1 MAMSSTSPFIDKRIF
16 EFLLSPENAQ
26 FTVRSLRD
34 QYMEQYGIEAQHSTA
49 LRRFIYE
56 RIRVL
61 ITAGLIEKDREQ
73 RKRDQLFHVMPSL
86 KEAEL
91 CLEGECFEAWHQRL
105 APHLEEKQKASTVSE
120 STDQEKKGDGH
131 NESTSHATLE
141 KKLKET
147 KSEFFAALG
156 EAETFQ
162 QLMSDYPELKP
173 GITLDYRD
181 AHERSSR
188 LLGNVSAL
196 EKALHRLGAP

>member
-1 MAMSSTSPFIDKRIF
+1 MAMSSTTPSIDARIF
-16 EFLLSPENAQ
+16 EFLLNPENAQ

-34 QYMEQYGIEAQHSTA
+34 QYMEQYDIEAQHGA
-49 LRRFIYE
+49 DLRRFIYE

-73 RKRDQLFHVMPSL
+73 RKRDQLFHVTPSL
-86 KEAEL
+86 KKAEL

-105 APHLEEKQKASTVSE
+105 VPHLKGKSKAPTIKE
-120 STDQEKKGDGH
+120 NAGQEKKDDGH
-131 NESTSHATLE
+131 IENASYATLE

-147 KSEFFAALG
+147 KSDFFAALG

>member
-1 MAMSSTSPFIDKRIF
+1 MASAPR
-16 EFLLSPENAQ
+16 
-26 FTVRSLRD
+26 
-34 QYMEQYGIEAQHSTA
+34 
-49 LRRFIYE
+49 
-56 RIRVL
+56 
-61 ITAGLIEKDREQ
+61 
-73 RKRDQLFHVMPSL
+73 PSL
-86 KEAEL
+86 K
-91 CLEGECFEAWHQRL
+91 GE
-105 APHLEEKQKASTVSE
+105 VE
-120 STDQEKKGDGH
+120 SANNQGERWPGKKDDGH
-131 NESTSHATLE
+131 IENASYATLE

-147 KSEFFAALG
+147 KSDFFAALG